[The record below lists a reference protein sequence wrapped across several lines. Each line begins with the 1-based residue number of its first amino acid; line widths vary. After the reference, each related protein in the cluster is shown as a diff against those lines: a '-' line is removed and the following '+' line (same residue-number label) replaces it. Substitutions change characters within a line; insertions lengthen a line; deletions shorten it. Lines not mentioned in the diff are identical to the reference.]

1 LHFATPHCLL
11 NNIPFGIK
19 LFKINSLRIVPPI
32 GTTIANCKIQNHITG
47 GKKMFNLKSIIY
59 KFERL
64 MTAVT
69 FAEAGQSDTALEIM
83 KERPVGRSNRK
94 AAKVIN
100 RVDQRPVLRA

>member
-1 LHFATPHCLL
+1 
-11 NNIPFGIK
+11 
-19 LFKINSLRIVPPI
+19 
-32 GTTIANCKIQNHITG
+32 
-47 GKKMFNLKSIIY
+47 MFNLKSIIY